1 MHVYLTA
8 AIIVTLVII
17 NVGFVY
23 IIFTLF
29 KKIKSA
35 KPDGLTLIQFPS
47 ETEKKINEL
56 VEGISNFSQ
65 SIDNSVNKD
74 QKKILNDQK
83 QIVKDIS
90 EQLKTFETFA
100 KEKSNELN
108 QYKEGYDL
116 NKNKSLFL
124 SIIDCLAFIDSVTL
138 KIANEESIAKEYLT
152 ATKDKLEIILSNH
165 SIEKFTPE
173 INKNITDAE
182 GCEPILQTVDTDDDA
197 KVNYIHSVVKPGY
210 EIIVKEGEKRVLRKS
225 EVMVYSKREK
235 TDG

>member
-56 VEGISNFSQ
+56 VEGIDSFARV
-65 SIDNSVNKD
+65 IDNSVNKD
-74 QKKILNDQK
+74 QKKTLNDQK

-116 NKNKSLFL
+116 PQRL
-124 SIIDCLAFIDSVTL
+124 
-138 KIANEESIAKEYLT
+138 
-152 ATKDKLEIILSNH
+152 
-165 SIEKFTPE
+165 
-173 INKNITDAE
+173 
-182 GCEPILQTVDTDDDA
+182 
-197 KVNYIHSVVKPGY
+197 
-210 EIIVKEGEKRVLRKS
+210 
-225 EVMVYSKREK
+225 
-235 TDG
+235 

>member
-1 MHVYLTA
+1 
-8 AIIVTLVII
+8 
-17 NVGFVY
+17 
-23 IIFTLF
+23 
-29 KKIKSA
+29 
-35 KPDGLTLIQFPS
+35 
-47 ETEKKINEL
+47 
-56 VEGISNFSQ
+56 
-65 SIDNSVNKD
+65 
-74 QKKILNDQK
+74 
-83 QIVKDIS
+83 
-90 EQLKTFETFA
+90 
-100 KEKSNELN
+100 
-108 QYKEGYDL
+108 L

>member
-1 MHVYLTA
+1 M
-8 AIIVTLVII
+8 
-17 NVGFVY
+17 
-23 IIFTLF
+23 
-29 KKIKSA
+29 
-35 KPDGLTLIQFPS
+35 
-47 ETEKKINEL
+47 
-56 VEGISNFSQ
+56 
-65 SIDNSVNKD
+65 
-74 QKKILNDQK
+74 
-83 QIVKDIS
+83 
-90 EQLKTFETFA
+90 
-100 KEKSNELN
+100 
-108 QYKEGYDL
+108 